1 MIKAF
6 NRNIFKLQKRKNVLR
21 NKMVDLSD
29 KKYKEIKRKE
39 VNIFKNT
46 LQKTKQ
52 KTFLRDK
59 VPDNQETG
67 KNSRQYS

>member
-1 MIKAF
+1 
-6 NRNIFKLQKRKNVLR
+6 
-21 NKMVDLSD
+21 MVDLSD